1 MGREEGAGAVGVSS
15 SSAILCSDSKY
26 RSTASFC
33 AFISSLISRC
43 TCRSFGESW
52 GHGGGGG
59 EGEGI
64 AEADGCAGGRASS
77 RGTECCPTECCCIPE
92 GHEGCALLPPVA
104 QSAFPPDH

>member
-1 MGREEGAGAVGVSS
+1 VGREEGAGAVGVSS

-59 EGEGI
+59 GGGGGRRTGRVGGG
-64 AEADGCAGGRASS
+64 AGRPAGGEVAA
-77 RGTECCPTECCCIPE
+77 GPTSTGRP
-92 GHEGCALLPPVA
+92 A
-104 QSAFPPDH
+104 AF